1 MRAIGFDQPGG
12 PEVLHLLEVPEPHA
26 GPGEVRIKVRAA
38 TVNPSDLATRS
49 GVAHDRYREV
59 TPPYIPG
66 WDAAGVVDEADPETG
81 WQPGDEVIAIT
92 LPVLD
97 GGGAYAEWIVVP
109 TASVA
114 RIPAGSDFAA
124 ASTLP
129 MNGLTARL
137 ALDTVKLGPSQIIA
151 VTGAAG
157 AVGGYVI
164 QLAKNAGL
172 TVVADAAP
180 RDEALV
186 RELGADLV
194 VPRGE
199 DVAEQI
205 RKHFPDGVDALVDGA
220 LQKQLVVPAIR
231 DHGAYVAL
239 RPTTMAGPVESE
251 RGIAMHFI
259 MVRDYIQEAEK
270 LDELSRLVE
279 EGAVTLRVARTL
291 PITEAAEAHRLLEA
305 GGLRGRVVLEF

>member
-12 PEVLHLLEVPEPHA
+12 PEVFRLLEVPEPHA

-49 GVAHDRYREV
+49 GVMHDRYREV

-81 WQPGDEVIAIT
+81 WRPGDQVIAIT
-92 LPVLD
+92 LPVFD
-97 GGGAYAEWIVVP
+97 GGGAYAEQIVVP
-109 TASVA
+109 AASVA

-137 ALDTVKLGPSQIIA
+137 ALDAVKLVPGRSIA

-164 QLAKNAGL
+164 QLAKHAGL

-180 RDEALV
+180 RDESLI
-186 RELGADLV
+186 RDLGADIV

-205 RKHFPDGVDALVDGA
+205 RRHLPDGVDALVDGA
-220 LQKQLVVPAIR
+220 LQRQLVVPAIR

-239 RPTTMAGPVESE
+239 RPTTMTGPVKSE
-251 RGIAMHFI
+251 RGIAVLLV
-259 MVRDYIQEAEK
+259 MVGDYVKETEK
-270 LDELSRLVE
+270 LDELRQLVE
-279 EGAVTLRVARTL
+279 DGAVTLRVARTL
-291 PITEAAEAHRLLEA
+291 PFTEAAEAHRLLEA

>member
-12 PEVLHLLEVPEPHA
+12 PEVLHVLEVPEPHA
-26 GPGEVRIKVRAA
+26 GPGEVRIKIRAA

-49 GVAHDRYREV
+49 GVAHDRYRDV
-59 TPPYIPG
+59 APPYIPG
-66 WDAAGVVDEADPETG
+66 WDAAGIVDEADPETG
-81 WQPGDEVIAIT
+81 WRPGDEVIAIT
-92 LPVLD
+92 LPVFD

-109 TASVA
+109 AASVA
-114 RIPAGSDFAA
+114 RIPAGSDFPAA
-124 ASTLP
+124 ATLP

-137 ALDTVKLGPSQIIA
+137 ALDTAKLDRGQSIA

-164 QLAKNAGL
+164 QLAKEAGL

-205 RKHFPDGVDALVDGA
+205 RSHFPTGVDALVDGA
-220 LQKQLVVPAIR
+220 LQRQLAVPAIR

-251 RGIAMHFI
+251 RGIAMHFV
-259 MVRDYIQEAEK
+259 MVRDYIHEAEK
-270 LDELSRLVE
+270 LDDLRRLVE
-279 EGAVTLRVARTL
+279 TGAVTLRVARTL
-291 PITEAAEAHRLLEA
+291 PFTEAPEAHRLLEA